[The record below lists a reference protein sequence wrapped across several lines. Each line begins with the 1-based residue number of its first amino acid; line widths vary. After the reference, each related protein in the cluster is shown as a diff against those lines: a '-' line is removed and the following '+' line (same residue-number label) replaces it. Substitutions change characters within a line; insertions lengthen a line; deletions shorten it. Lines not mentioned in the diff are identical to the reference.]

1 MLNESL
7 KIYIM
12 NFKAFVTEETEK
24 GFTSSIKERSLNDLP
39 AGDVLIKVLFSSLNY
54 KDALSAS
61 GNKGVSR
68 NYPHSPGIDAAGI
81 VEESNF
87 DDFSNGDEVIVTGYD
102 LGMNTSGGFSQYIRV
117 PKEWIIKKPDNFS
130 LEESMAFGTAGL
142 TAGLCVRK
150 ILLNGIK
157 PEDGDIFV
165 TGATGGVG
173 TVAVMLLSK
182 LGFDVIAITGK
193 ENQTD
198 LLLSLGAKEV
208 INRSEFEGEM
218 KSPLSKPRWAGGVDA
233 VGSDILSNLI
243 TATHQRAAIAC
254 CGMVGGINL
263 NTSIFPFIL
272 RGLSLLGI
280 DSAETLIEVKKEIW
294 HNFATDWK
302 LEKINDQ
309 IKDIGLDEL
318 DLEIE
323 KILKGEQVGRI
334 RIKN

>member
-1 MLNESL
+1 
-7 KIYIM
+7 M
-12 NFKAFVTEETEK
+12 NFKALLTEDTNEGFV
-24 GFTSSIKERSLNDLP
+24 SNVKERSFDDLP
-39 AGDVLIKVLFSSLNY
+39 DGDVLIKVAFSSLNY

-68 NYPHSPGIDAAGI
+68 NYPHSPGIDAAGV
-81 VEESNF
+81 VEQSTTS
-87 DDFSNGDEVIVTGYD
+87 DFLEGDEVIVTGYD
-102 LGMNTSGGFSQYIRV
+102 LGMNTSGGFSEYIRV
-117 PKEWIIKKPDNFS
+117 PKEWIIKKPDNLS
-130 LEESMAFGTAGL
+130 LEESMAYGTAGL

-150 ILLNGIK
+150 ILQSGIK
-157 PEDGDIFV
+157 PEDGEVFV

-173 TVAVMLLSK
+173 IIALMLLAK
-182 LGFDVIAITGK
+182 LGFNVVAITGK
-193 ENQTD
+193 DDQTD
-198 LLLSLGAKEV
+198 LLLSLGAKEI

-218 KSPLSKPRWAGGVDA
+218 KSPLAKPRWAGGVDA

-254 CGMVGGINL
+254 CGMVGGVNL

-294 HNFATDWK
+294 NNFASDWK

-309 IKDIGLDEL
+309 IKDVGLEEMSS
-318 DLEIE
+318 EIE
-323 KILKGEQVGRI
+323 KILKGKQVGRV
-334 RIKN
+334 RLKN

>member
-1 MLNESL
+1 
-7 KIYIM
+7 M
-12 NFKAFVTEETEK
+12 NFKAFVTEETDK

-117 PKEWIIKKPDNFS
+117 PKEWIIKKPNNFS

>member
-1 MLNESL
+1 
-7 KIYIM
+7 M

-87 DDFSNGDEVIVTGYD
+87 DHFSNGDEVIVTGYD

-130 LEESMAFGTAGL
+130 LKESMAFGTAGL

-150 ILLNGIK
+150 ILLSGIK

>member
-1 MLNESL
+1 M
-7 KIYIM
+7 M

-24 GFTSSIKERSLNDLP
+24 GFTSSIQERSLNDLP

-87 DDFSNGDEVIVTGYD
+87 DHFSNGDEVIVTGYD

-150 ILLNGIK
+150 ILLSGIK

-309 IKDIGLDEL
+309 IKDVGLDEL

>member
-1 MLNESL
+1 
-7 KIYIM
+7 M

-87 DDFSNGDEVIVTGYD
+87 DHFSNGDEVIVTGYD

-150 ILLNGIK
+150 ILLSGIK

-182 LGFDVIAITGK
+182 LGFNVIAITGK

-208 INRSEFEGEM
+208 VNRSEFEGEM

>member
-1 MLNESL
+1 MH
-7 KIYIM
+7 
-12 NFKAFVTEETEK
+12 FKAFITEETDE
-24 GFTSSIKERSLNDLP
+24 GFVSSIKERSIDDLP
-39 AGDVLIKVLFSSLNY
+39 DGDVLIKVLFSSLNY

-81 VEESNF
+81 VEKSDSDEF
-87 DDFSNGDEVIVTGYD
+87 FKGDEVIVTGYD
-102 LGMNTSGGFSQYIRV
+102 LGMNTSGGFSEYIKV
-117 PKEWIIKKPDNFS
+117 PKEWIIKKPDNLS
-130 LEESMAFGTAGL
+130 LEESMAYGTAGL

-150 ILLNGIK
+150 IILNGIK
-157 PEDGDIFV
+157 PEDGDVFV

-173 TVAVMLLSK
+173 IIAVMLLAK
-182 LGFDVIAITGK
+182 LGFNVVAITGK
-193 ENQTD
+193 DDQTD
-198 LLLSLGAKEV
+198 LLVSLGAKEI
-208 INRSEFEGEM
+208 INRSEFEGDM
-218 KSPLSKPRWAGGVDA
+218 KSPLAKPRWAGGIDA

-254 CGMVGGINL
+254 CGMVGGTNL

-294 HNFATDWK
+294 NNFASDWK

-309 IKDIGLDEL
+309 IKDVGLEEL
-318 DLEIE
+318 SSEIE
-323 KILKGEQVGRI
+323 KILKGEQVGRV
-334 RIKN
+334 RLNN

>member
-1 MLNESL
+1 
-7 KIYIM
+7 M

-81 VEESNF
+81 VEESNS
-87 DDFSNGDEVIVTGYD
+87 DHFSNGDEVIVTGYD

-150 ILLNGIK
+150 ILLSGIK

>member
-1 MLNESL
+1 
-7 KIYIM
+7 M
-12 NFKAFVTEETEK
+12 NFKAFLTEENEK
-24 GFTSSIKERSLNDLP
+24 GFISNVKERTFEDLP
-39 AGDVLIKVLFSSLNY
+39 DGDVLIKVAFSSLNY

-81 VEESNF
+81 VEQSSTS
-87 DDFSNGDEVIVTGYD
+87 DFLKGDEVIVTGFD
-102 LGMNTSGGFSQYIRV
+102 LGMNTSGGFSEYIRV
-117 PKEWIIKKPDNFS
+117 PKEWIIKKPDNLS
-130 LEESMAFGTAGL
+130 LEESMAYGTAGL

-150 ILLNGIK
+150 ILLSGLK
-157 PEDGDIFV
+157 PEDGEVFV

-173 TVAVMLLSK
+173 IIAVMLLAK
-182 LGFDVIAITGK
+182 LGFNVVAITGK
-193 ENQTD
+193 DDQTD
-198 LLLSLGAKEV
+198 LLLSLGAKEI

-218 KSPLSKPRWAGGVDA
+218 KSPLAKPRWAGGVDA

-254 CGMVGGINL
+254 CGMVGGVNL

-294 HNFATDWK
+294 NNFASDWK

-309 IKDIGLDEL
+309 IKDVGLEEL
-318 DLEIE
+318 SSEIE
-323 KILKGEQVGRI
+323 KILKGKQVGRV
-334 RIKN
+334 RLKN

>member
-1 MLNESL
+1 
-7 KIYIM
+7 M
-12 NFKAFVTEETEK
+12 NFKAFLTEETEE
-24 GFTSSIKERSLNDLP
+24 GFISNVKERTFEDLP
-39 AGDVLIKVLFSSLNY
+39 DGDVLIKVAFSSLNY

-81 VEESNF
+81 VEQSSTS
-87 DDFSNGDEVIVTGYD
+87 DFLKGDEVIVTGFD
-102 LGMNTSGGFSQYIRV
+102 LGMNTSGGFSEYIRV
-117 PKEWIIKKPDNFS
+117 PKEWIIKKPDNLS
-130 LEESMAFGTAGL
+130 LEESMAYGTAGL

-150 ILLNGIK
+150 ILLSGLK
-157 PEDGDIFV
+157 PEDGEVFV

-173 TVAVMLLSK
+173 IIAVMLLAK
-182 LGFDVIAITGK
+182 LGFNVVAITGK
-193 ENQTD
+193 DDQTD
-198 LLLSLGAKEV
+198 LLLSLGAKEI

-218 KSPLSKPRWAGGVDA
+218 KSPLAKPRWAGGVDA

-254 CGMVGGINL
+254 CGMVGGVNL

-294 HNFATDWK
+294 NNFASDWK

-309 IKDIGLDEL
+309 IKDVGLEEL
-318 DLEIE
+318 SSEIE
-323 KILKGEQVGRI
+323 KILKGKQVGRV
-334 RIKN
+334 RLKN

>member
-1 MLNESL
+1 
-7 KIYIM
+7 M

-24 GFTSSIKERSLNDLP
+24 GFTSSIQERSLNDLP

-150 ILLNGIK
+150 ILLSGIK

>member
-1 MLNESL
+1 
-7 KIYIM
+7 
-12 NFKAFVTEETEK
+12 
-24 GFTSSIKERSLNDLP
+24 
-39 AGDVLIKVLFSSLNY
+39 LNY

-182 LGFDVIAITGK
+182 LGFNVIAITGK

-302 LEKINDQ
+302 LKKINDQ

-318 DLEIE
+318 NLEIE

>member
-1 MLNESL
+1 M
-7 KIYIM
+7 M

-87 DDFSNGDEVIVTGYD
+87 DHFSNGDEVIVTGYD

-150 ILLNGIK
+150 ILLSRIK